1 MANYTTKQASEK
13 VGRAVRTVQIAIKK
27 LNIPTTKVGRN
38 NMIDENGLATL
49 LNHFQSLNKKYTNT
63 YAINFD
69 EVQSETISI
78 CNEDYEEEEANFKL
92 FMEELYN
99 ENKNN
104 TITIWIYN
112 LSRIRTYIEK
122 ALESLNM
129 DYVVS
134 KNREMQPIKIM
145 VKRPTKNIRI
155 MDFKRFTGVDAN
167 KLVEVYNVNEN
178 DALVKQMMY
187 IVKEVKQGHADS
199 INSEAYNRLMNES
212 FGSMDNAKRKLPR
225 AVDCDNINLQKYFQ
239 LVEDARN
246 GGLLYK
252 NNAYVNEL
260 VHNVTYV
267 DINSSYPNVMRN
279 DLLPYGRAHQ
289 FNGNPEE
296 LNLRENTWFLVRV
309 LLSDIT
315 LKEGKFPYLG
325 YNRINRIHHDGQ
337 VNVITHYEGRGQ
349 VYNSKP
355 GYVYETVVTRDEIAL
370 IQDCYDLKIQ
380 YLDGQWHYA
389 KKGLFKNF
397 VDKYYEI
404 KKNATGSTREQ
415 AKLFINMSYGMLNCS
430 IFEKKV
436 GKKGYIDWK
445 KSVFNVFRETYAP
458 AGLGILFGARVNLGK
473 ALAMNAEN
481 VLYCD
486 TDSMILKSSPKG
498 ISISKELGDWKIEA
512 SNVDFKVVAFKTYM
526 VGNKAVTA
534 GVPVE
539 YSININMD
547 DFHPDNVI
555 NVTRYSSNE
564 NGIYAYNFKYTF
576 GGLLPDVEGGSIY
589 E

>member
-1 MANYTTKQASEK
+1 MQYSTKEVAEK
-13 VGRAVRTVQIAIKK
+13 VNRAVRTVQIAIKK
-27 LNIPTTKVGRN
+27 LNIPTEKVGRN
-38 NMIDENGLATL
+38 NMINEDGLAIL
-49 LNHFQSLNKKYTNT
+49 VNHFQSLNKKYYNT
-63 YAINFD
+63 YAVDFN
-69 EVQSETISI
+69 ELQSENVTV
-78 CNEDYEEEEANFKL
+78 CDEEYHEEIVNFKS
-92 FMEELYN
+92 FIEEIYN

-104 TITIWIYN
+104 TITIWIN
-112 LSRIRTYIEK
+112 HLGRSRNYIEN
-122 ALESLNM
+122 LLTNLNM
-129 DYVVS
+129 DYTVTR
-134 KNREMQPIKIM
+134 NREKQPIRILIQRPSRNIKIL
-145 VKRPTKNIRI
+145 
-155 MDFKRFTGVDAN
+155 DFVRFTGVKPE
-167 KLVEVYNVNEN
+167 KLSEVYDVNEN
-178 DALVKQMMY
+178 DNLVKQMME
-187 IVKEVKQGHADS
+187 IVLVHKAGHKDT
-199 INSEAYNRLMNES
+199 INSESYKRLMDES
-212 FGSMDNAKRKLPR
+212 FGSMENAKRKLPR
-225 AVDCDNINLQKYFQ
+225 AVDSKNINLQKYFQ

-252 NNAYVNEL
+252 NNEYVNEL

-279 DLLPYGRAHQ
+279 NLLPYGQAHQ
-289 FNGNPEE
+289 FNGNPED
-296 LNLRENTWFLVRV
+296 LNLKENTWFLVRV
-309 LLSDIT
+309 LLSDIK

-325 YNRINRIHHDGQ
+325 YNRINRIHHNGEVDA
-337 VNVITHYEGRGQ
+337 ITHYEGRGQ

-389 KKGLFKNF
+389 KKGLFKKF

-445 KSVFNVFRETYAP
+445 KSVFNVYKETYAP
-458 AGLGILFGARVNLGK
+458 AGLAILFGARVNLGK

-486 TDSMILKSSPKG
+486 TDSMILKSNPKG
-498 ISISKELGDWKIEA
+498 ISISKELGDWKVEE
-512 SNVDFKVVAFKTYM
+512 SNVDFKCVAFKTYI
-526 VGNKAVTA
+526 VGDKAVTA
-534 GVPVE
+534 GVPAQFL
-539 YSININMD
+539 INTTMD
-547 DFHPDNVI
+547 DFKPEAVI
-555 NVTRYSSNE
+555 DVVRYSSNE
-564 NGIYAYNFKYTF
+564 NGIYAYDFKYTF
-576 GGLLPDVEGGSIY
+576 GGLLPDVEGADIY

>member
-1 MANYTTKQASEK
+1 MKYTTKEVAEK
-13 VGRAVRTVQIAIKK
+13 VGRAVRTVQVAIKK
-27 LNIPTTKVGRN
+27 LNIPTEKQGRSN
-38 NMIDENGLATL
+38 TVDEDGLAIL
-49 LNHFQSLNKKYTNT
+49 VNHFQAISEKKYTNT

-69 EVQSETISI
+69 EVQSENVSI
-78 CNEDYEEEEANFKL
+78 CNEDYVEEKSNFKM

-99 ENKNN
+99 ENKTN

-112 LSRIRTYIEK
+112 LSRVRNYIEK
-122 ALESLNM
+122 ALGSLNM
-129 DYVVS
+129 EYVVN
-134 KNREMQPIKIM
+134 KNREMQTIKII
-145 VKRPTKNIRI
+145 VKRPSKNIRI
-155 MDFKRFTGVDAN
+155 MDFKRFTGVDAD
-167 KLVEVYNVNEN
+167 KLVEVYDVNKN
-178 DALVKQMMY
+178 DNLTKQMMY

-225 AVDCDNINLQKYFQ
+225 AVDCDSINLQKYFQ

-252 NNAYVNEL
+252 NNKYINEL

-279 DLLPYGRAHQ
+279 DLLPYGPAFQ
-289 FNGNPEE
+289 FNGNPKD
-296 LNLRENTWFLVRV
+296 LNLKENTWFLVRV
-309 LLSDIT
+309 LLSDIK

-325 YNRINRIHHDGQ
+325 YNRINRIHHNGEVDA
-337 VNVITHYEGRGQ
+337 ITHYEGRGQ

-389 KKGLFKNF
+389 KKGLFKKF

-445 KSVFNVFRETYAP
+445 KSVFNIYKETYAP
-458 AGLGILFGARVNLGK
+458 AGLAILFGARVNLGK

-486 TDSMILKSSPKG
+486 TDSMILKSNPKG
-498 ISISKELGDWKIEA
+498 ITISKELGDWKIEE
-512 SNVDFKVVAFKTYM
+512 SNVDFKCVAFKTYM
-526 VGNKAVTA
+526 IGDKAVTA
-534 GVPVE
+534 GVPKE
-539 YSININMD
+539 FLINTTMD
-547 DFHPDNVI
+547 DFKPEAVI
-555 NVTRYSSNE
+555 DVVRYSSNE
-564 NGIYAYNFKYTF
+564 NGIYTYDFKYTF
-576 GGLLPDVEGGSIY
+576 GGLLPDVEGADLY

>member
-1 MANYTTKQASEK
+1 MQYSTKEVAEK
-13 VGRAVRTVQIAIKK
+13 VQRAVRTVQIAIKK

-38 NMIDENGLATL
+38 NMIDEDGLAIL
-49 LNHFQSLNKKYTNT
+49 VNHFQALNKKYSNT

-69 EVQSETISI
+69 AVQSETIST
-78 CNEDYEEEEANFKL
+78 CDEEYVEDKANFKL
-92 FMEELYN
+92 FIEELYN
-99 ENKNN
+99 ENANN

-112 LSRIRTYIEK
+112 LGRVKIYIEE
-122 ALESLNM
+122 ALKSLNM
-129 DYVVS
+129 EYVTTR
-134 KNREMQPIKIM
+134 NRELEPIKILI
-145 VKRPTKNIRI
+145 KRSNKNIRI
-155 MDFKRFTGVDAN
+155 LDFKRFTGVDSN
-167 KLVEVYNVNEN
+167 KLVDVYDVNAN
-178 DALVKQMMY
+178 DSLTKQMMY
-187 IVKEVKQGHADS
+187 IAKELKAGHSTS
-199 INSEAYNRLMNES
+199 INSEAYKRLLEES
-212 FGSMDNAKRKLPR
+212 FGSMKNAKRRLPR
-225 AVDCDNINLQKYFQ
+225 AVDNRNINLQKYFQ

-252 NNAYVNEL
+252 NNNYVNEL

-279 DLLPYGRAHQ
+279 DLLPFGPAIQ
-289 FNGNPEE
+289 FNGNPED

-309 LLSDIT
+309 LLTDIK

-325 YNRINRIHHDGQ
+325 YNRINRIHHDGEIDY
-337 VNVITHYEGRGQ
+337 ITNYSGRGQ

-355 GYVYETVVTRDEIAL
+355 GYAYETIVTRDEIAL

-389 KKGLFKNF
+389 KRGLFKNF

-404 KKNATGSTREQ
+404 KKNATGSAREQ

-436 GKKGYIDWK
+436 DRKGYIDWNR
-445 KSVFNVFRETYAP
+445 SVFNIYKETYAP
-458 AGLGILFGARVNLGK
+458 AGLAILFGARVNLGK

-486 TDSMILKSSPKG
+486 TDSMILKDAPKG
-498 ISISKELGDWKIEA
+498 ISISKELGQWKVEE
-512 SNVDFKVVAFKTYM
+512 SNVDFKCVAFKTYM

-534 GVPVE
+534 GVPSE
-539 YSININMD
+539 YSINITMD
-547 DFHPDNVI
+547 DFHPEAVI

-564 NGIYAYNFKYTF
+564 NGIYTYNFKYTF
-576 GGLLPDVEGGSIY
+576 GGLLPDVEGADLY

>member
-1 MANYTTKQASEK
+1 MQYSTKEVAEK
-13 VGRAVRTVQIAIKK
+13 VQRAVRTVQIAIKK

-38 NMIDENGLATL
+38 NMIDEDGLVIL
-49 LNHFQSLNKKYTNT
+49 VKHFQAVNKKYSNT

-69 EVQSETISI
+69 AVQSETIST
-78 CNEDYEEEEANFKL
+78 CNEEYVEDKANFKL
-92 FMEELYN
+92 FIEELYN
-99 ENKNN
+99 ENANN

-112 LSRIRTYIEK
+112 LGRVKIYIEE
-122 ALESLNM
+122 ALKSLNM
-129 DYVVS
+129 EYVTTR
-134 KNREMQPIKIM
+134 NRELEPIKILI
-145 VKRPTKNIRI
+145 KRSNKNIRI
-155 MDFKRFTGVDAN
+155 LDFKRFTGVDSN
-167 KLVEVYNVNEN
+167 KLVEVYDVNAN
-178 DALVKQMMY
+178 DSLTKQMMY
-187 IVKEVKQGHADS
+187 IAKELKAGHSTS
-199 INSEAYNRLMNES
+199 INSEAYKRLLEES
-212 FGSMDNAKRKLPR
+212 FGSMKNAKRRLPR
-225 AVDCDNINLQKYFQ
+225 AVDNRNINLQKYFQ

-252 NNAYVNEL
+252 NNEYVNEL

-279 DLLPYGRAHQ
+279 DLLPFGPAIQ
-289 FNGNPEE
+289 FNGNPED

-309 LLSDIT
+309 LLTDIK

-325 YNRINRIHHDGQ
+325 YNRINRIHHDGKIDY
-337 VNVITHYEGRGQ
+337 ITNYSGRGQ

-355 GYVYETVVTRDEIAL
+355 GYAYETIVTRDEIAL

-389 KKGLFKNF
+389 KRGLFKNF

-404 KKNATGSTREQ
+404 KKNATGSAREQ

-436 GKKGYIDWK
+436 DRKGYINWK
-445 KSVFNVFRETYAP
+445 KSVFNVYKETYAP
-458 AGLGILFGARVNLGK
+458 AGLAILFGARVNLGK

-486 TDSMILKSSPKG
+486 TDSMILKSNPKG
-498 ISISKELGDWKIEA
+498 ISISKELGDWKIEE
-512 SNVDFKVVAFKTYM
+512 SNVDFKCVAFKTYM

-534 GVPVE
+534 GVPSE
-539 YSININMD
+539 YSINITMD
-547 DFHPDNVI
+547 DFHPEAVI

-576 GGLLPDVEGGSIY
+576 GGLLPDVEGADLY